1 MWTGRLFVLAVK
13 RLLAMLA
20 MFVKKDELGVWE
32 LLLPGMELWGAGKLL
47 AALVVLDEA
56 RGTQLVLLGLK
67 ELLVLLE
74 IFALVLLVA
83 TGRVLLV

>member
-1 MWTGRLFVLAVK
+1 
-13 RLLAMLA
+13 MLE

-32 LLLPGMELWGAGKLL
+32 LLLPGMELWEAGKLL

-83 TGRVLLV
+83 AGRVLLV

>member
-1 MWTGRLFVLAVK
+1 
-13 RLLAMLA
+13 MLA

-32 LLLPGMELWGAGKLL
+32 LLLPGMEFWEVGKLL
-47 AALVVLDEA
+47 VALVVLDEA

-74 IFALVLLVA
+74 MFALLLLVSA
-83 TGRVLLV
+83 GRVLLV

>member
-1 MWTGRLFVLAVK
+1 
-13 RLLAMLA
+13 MLA

-32 LLLPGMELWGAGKLL
+32 LLLPGMELWEAGKLL

-74 IFALVLLVA
+74 IFSLVLLVA
-83 TGRVLLV
+83 AGRVLLV